1 MNVFLDTNVL
11 VSAFATRGLCADVF
25 RLVLAQHDLLISRQV
40 IAEFRRVL
48 KRKFS
53 VPDTLTE
60 EFVAF
65 LREARVVPSP
75 RPPFPHA
82 VRDADD
88 AAVLAAAIHVRC
100 DVLISGDPDLLD
112 IAATVS
118 ELRIL
123 SPRQFWQLHRTGA

>member
-1 MNVFLDTNVL
+1 VNVFLDTNVL

-25 RLVLAQHDLLISRQV
+25 RLVLARHDLSISRQV
-40 IAEFRRVL
+40 IVEFRRVL

-53 VPDTLTE
+53 VPDMLAE
-60 EFVAF
+60 EFITF
-65 LREARVVPSP
+65 LQEARVVPSP
-75 RPPFPHA
+75 RPPFPHT

-88 AAVLAAAIHVRC
+88 AAVLAAAIRARC

-123 SPRQFWQLHRTGA
+123 SPRQFWELHRTGA